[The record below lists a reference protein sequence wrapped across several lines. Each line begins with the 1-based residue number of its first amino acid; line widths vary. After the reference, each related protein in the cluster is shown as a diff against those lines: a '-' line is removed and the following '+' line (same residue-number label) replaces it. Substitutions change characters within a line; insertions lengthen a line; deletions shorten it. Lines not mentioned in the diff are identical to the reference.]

1 MRVCLVARRFYE
13 SNTHMQQFA
22 RALANRGDT
31 VDVLAVRRPGL
42 PAYENCDGVNVY
54 RIQFRLANEG
64 SHLFY
69 LFKVC
74 QFVLKAMFR
83 VGACHFRTPYDVV
96 HVQSVPDVLVFS
108 AIIPKLF
115 HTPVIL
121 DLRDLVPELT
131 VSKFDVHENSLIA
144 KSFRF
149 IEKCSA
155 TFANHVI
162 VANPIWYERVVK
174 RSADRSKCTMIWYSP
189 DPSVFRHRAAA
200 PNGRRFVMMYP
211 GTLSWHQGV
220 DIAVRALPKIKAAI
234 PEAEL
239 HIYAEGSARESL
251 AELAQRLNLGASVR
265 FFDFIP
271 TEALVDRMAQ
281 CDLALV
287 PKRASDRFGN
297 EAASTK
303 IPEFMAVGVP
313 VVASRTEIERRFFNE
328 SELCYFRSED
338 EDDLVR
344 AVLSV
349 HDDAALRE
357 RYSNNAARKIR
368 DSGDESRQQYL
379 RLVDT
384 LVERN
389 ATRPRQCL
397 P

>member
-1 MRVCLVARRFYE
+1 
-13 SNTHMQQFA
+13 
-22 RALANRGDT
+22 
-31 VDVLAVRRPGL
+31 
-42 PAYENCDGVNVY
+42 
-54 RIQFRLANEG
+54 
-64 SHLFY
+64 
-69 LFKVC
+69 
-74 QFVLKAMFR
+74 
-83 VGACHFRTPYDVV
+83 
-96 HVQSVPDVLVFS
+96 
-108 AIIPKLF
+108 
-115 HTPVIL
+115 
-121 DLRDLVPELT
+121 
-131 VSKFDVHENSLIA
+131 
-144 KSFRF
+144 
-149 IEKCSA
+149 
-155 TFANHVI
+155 
-162 VANPIWYERVVK
+162 
-174 RSADRSKCTMIWYSP
+174 
-189 DPSVFRHRAAA
+189 
-200 PNGRRFVMMYP
+200 MYP